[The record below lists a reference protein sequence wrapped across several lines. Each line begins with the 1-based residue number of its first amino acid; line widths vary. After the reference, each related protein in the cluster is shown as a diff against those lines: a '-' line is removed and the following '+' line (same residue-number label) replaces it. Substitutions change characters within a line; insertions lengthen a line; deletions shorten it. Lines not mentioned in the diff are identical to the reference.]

1 MLADYQ
7 SDLPGHAVG
16 ALCLI
21 PFGTSWSPGAPG
33 RPAGLTY
40 LAAGSRLTGIDL
52 TPGFDRVVI
61 DSSSSPPDRGR
72 G

>member
-21 PFGTSWSPGAPG
+21 PYRTLWSPGEPG

-40 LAAGSRLTGIDL
+40 LAAGSRPTGINL
-52 TPGFDRVVI
+52 APGFDRVVI
-61 DSSSSPPDRGR
+61 DSSSSPPNRGR